1 MNILS
6 TMFNT
11 VFNMTRLGVVLF
23 LVILIGRY
31 MLSKFPKIYSY
42 LLWAGLF
49 LRLIIPINI
58 YSDLSLIKLKYFNKP
73 INTDIV
79 KHLENNKIREYISN
93 NLNIEAFNLNR
104 SKIEYILW
112 IAIILWIAGIILL
125 SLHTIISYI
134 KMRKKICTATLI
146 KDNIYETDRIDSP
159 LV

>member
-42 LLWAGLF
+42 LLWTGLF

-104 SKIEYILW
+104 SKIEYILCVDLKVLFLQS
-112 IAIILWIAGIILL
+112 IIL
-125 SLHTIISYI
+125 
-134 KMRKKICTATLI
+134 
-146 KDNIYETDRIDSP
+146 
-159 LV
+159 

>member
-42 LLWAGLF
+42 LLWACLF

-58 YSDLSLIKLKYFNKP
+58 YSDLSLIKLKYFKNLLRGKRC
-73 INTDIV
+73 IV
-79 KHLENNKIREYISN
+79 LKILR
-93 NLNIEAFNLNR
+93 
-104 SKIEYILW
+104 
-112 IAIILWIAGIILL
+112 
-125 SLHTIISYI
+125 
-134 KMRKKICTATLI
+134 
-146 KDNIYETDRIDSP
+146 
-159 LV
+159 

>member
-42 LLWAGLF
+42 LLWTGLF

-58 YSDLSLIKLKYFNKP
+58 YSDLSLIKLKYFKNLLRGKRC
-73 INTDIV
+73 IV
-79 KHLENNKIREYISN
+79 LKILR
-93 NLNIEAFNLNR
+93 
-104 SKIEYILW
+104 
-112 IAIILWIAGIILL
+112 
-125 SLHTIISYI
+125 
-134 KMRKKICTATLI
+134 
-146 KDNIYETDRIDSP
+146 
-159 LV
+159 